1 MVEEMRKCLL
11 FFVKIK
17 IMYYYMRSK
26 GFKSMNCKLCG
37 EKVEKVD
44 EACTAVTCSTCV
56 SRNLNHKHQI
66 IHEQPED

>member
-1 MVEEMRKCLL
+1 
-11 FFVKIK
+11 
-17 IMYYYMRSK
+17 MRSK
-26 GFKSMNCKLCG
+26 GFKSMACKLCG